1 MELLQALESSGYA
14 MWVKESST
22 AYVAVLAFHT
32 IGLSFLVGISGAI
45 ALRILGAARAM
56 PLAPMEDFYPLMFV
70 GLWINVFTGLILL
83 SLYPTQ
89 YVVDPIIYIKLAAI
103 VAAMMLVRRIK
114 AALFDDGVDA
124 DIVAETPGI
133 RLLAVLMIVAW
144 LTATISGRITAYDLD
159 TRLQTTAA
167 FIVFLLIA
175 LAIGYVVGRSMGWIK
190 ASDQPG

>member
-114 AALFDDGVDA
+114 TALFEDGVDP

-133 RLLAVLMIVAW
+133 RLLAVFMIIAW
-144 LTATISGRITAYDLD
+144 LTATISGRITAYDLV

-167 FIVFLLIA
+167 FVVFLVIA

-190 ASDQPG
+190 ASNQHG